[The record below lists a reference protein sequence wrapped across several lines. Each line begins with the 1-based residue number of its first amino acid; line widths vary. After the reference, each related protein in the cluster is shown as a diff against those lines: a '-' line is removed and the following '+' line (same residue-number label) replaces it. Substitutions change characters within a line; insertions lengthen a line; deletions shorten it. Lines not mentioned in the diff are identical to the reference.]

1 MRLRVF
7 FCLKQGEYT
16 NMNKEIKIADYPC
29 GSGKTTR
36 MIENFKEDRKY
47 LVILPMLTEVTR
59 VVEGSKDIEFVQP
72 HANDNEQGT
81 KTSSL
86 EAQLLLGNNIA
97 TTHEMY
103 ERLVPMVK
111 AGLLDDY
118 DIIIDEVPK
127 VVEMVTSKSKTSI
140 QEFYLDT
147 GYMDVDATT
156 GLVRPTMKWWQ
167 NRDDVSDTL
176 SPKILNFAETGCLYL
191 QEGKMFIW
199 ALPQS
204 ILTAGR
210 SVTVMTYK
218 SEGSML
224 LAYLRKLELS
234 YEVSNDNELEE
245 DFRAKAAA
253 LITIEGIPA
262 LSKTNFS
269 YTAQVKGMASSS
281 YANKIARSLKNLKE
295 RKLVGVDINNILL
308 TSMKDAW
315 IKAANDNNR
324 DTEDED
330 ETPKKNIKPGV
341 FAKDSRMKDVNW
353 IANTTRGTNDY
364 MHCSHLIYLYDQNI
378 NFIVAWWLGDSSK
391 AFNDAYA
398 LTELIQWV
406 WRSRVRRGEPITLY
420 LPTLRMRKLFEE
432 WLYD

>member
-1 MRLRVF
+1 
-7 FCLKQGEYT
+7 
-16 NMNKEIKIADYPC
+16 MNKVIKIEDYPC

-36 MIENFKEDRKY
+36 MIENFKEDQKY
-47 LVILPMLTEVTR
+47 LVILPLLSEINR
-59 VVEGSKDIEFVQP
+59 VIEASNDVEFVQP
-72 HANDNEQGT
+72 DDKQGT
-81 KTSSL
+81 KTNSL
-86 EAQLLLGNNIA
+86 ESHLLLGKNIA

-103 ERLVPMVK
+103 ERLVPMIRD
-111 AGLLDDY
+111 GLLDDY

-140 QEFYLDT
+140 QEFYLDA
-147 GYMDVDATT
+147 GYLDVDATT

-167 NRDDVSDTL
+167 NRDEVSDTL
-176 SPKILNFAETGCLYL
+176 SPKILTYAETGCLYL

-204 ILTAGR
+204 ILTSGM

-224 LAYLRKLELS
+224 LAYLRKLGLP
-234 YEVSNDNELEE
+234 YAVSNDNSSEE
-245 DFRAKAAA
+245 DFREKAAK
-253 LITIEGIPA
+253 LITIEDIPA

-269 YTAQVKGMASSS
+269 HTGQVKGMSSSS
-281 YANKIARSLKNLKE
+281 YAAKVARSLKNLKE
-295 RKLVGVDINNILL
+295 RKLVGIDINNILL

-324 DTEDED
+324 DAEDGD
-330 ETPKKNIKPGV
+330 ETTKKNSKPGV
-341 FAKDSRMKDVNW
+341 FAKGSRMKDVNW

-364 MHCSHLIYLYDQNI
+364 MYCSHLIYLYDQNI
-378 NFIVAWWLGDSSK
+378 NPVLARWLGDSTQ
-391 AFNDAYA
+391 AFKDAYA

-406 WRSRVRRGEPITLY
+406 WRSRVRRGEPVTLY
-420 LPTLRMRKLFEE
+420 LPSPRMRRLFEE
-432 WLYD
+432 WLND

>member
-1 MRLRVF
+1 
-7 FCLKQGEYT
+7 
-16 NMNKEIKIADYPC
+16 MNKEIKIADYPC

-47 LVILPMLTEVTR
+47 LVILPLLSEVTR
-59 VVEGSKDIEFVQP
+59 VIEGSKDIEFVQP

-118 DIIIDEVPK
+118 DIIIDEVPN
-127 VVEMVTSKSKTSI
+127 VVKSVTSKSRTSI
-140 QEFYLDT
+140 QEFYVDA
-147 GYMDVDATT
+147 GYMDVDIGT
-156 GLVRPTMKWWQ
+156 GLVRPTQKWRQ
-167 NRDDVSDTL
+167 NQDQVSDTL
-176 SPKILNFAETGCLYL
+176 SPKILKYAESGCLYL

-224 LAYLRKLELS
+224 LAYLRKLGLP
-234 YEVSNDNELEE
+234 YEVSNDNDLEE
-245 DFRAKAAA
+245 GFRAKAAE
-253 LITIEGIPA
+253 LITIEDIPA

-269 YTAQVKGMASSS
+269 YTGQVKGMSSSS
-281 YANKIARSLKNLKE
+281 YSTKIARSLKNLKE
-295 RKLVGVDINNILL
+295 RKLVGVDVNNILI
-308 TSMKDAW
+308 TCKKDAW

-330 ETPKKNIKPGV
+330 ETPKKNVKPGV
-341 FAKDSRMKDVNW
+341 FAKDSRMKDANW

-364 MHCSHLIYLYDQNI
+364 MHCSHLIYLYDQHMRPV
-378 NFIVAWWLGDSSK
+378 VARWLGDSST

-420 LPTLRMRKLFEE
+420 LPSPRMRRLFEE
-432 WLYD
+432 WLVG

>member
-1 MRLRVF
+1 
-7 FCLKQGEYT
+7 
-16 NMNKEIKIADYPC
+16 
-29 GSGKTTR
+29 

-47 LVILPMLTEVTR
+47 LVILPLLSEVDR
-59 VVEGSKDIEFVQP
+59 VIEASKSIEFVQP
-72 HANDNEQGT
+72 DENDNAQGT

-86 EAQLLLGNNIA
+86 ESQLLLGNNIA
-97 TTHEMY
+97 TTHSMY
-103 ERLVPMVK
+103 EKLVPLIRD
-111 AGLLDDY
+111 GLLDDY
-118 DIIIDEVPK
+118 DIIIDEVPE
-127 VVEMVTSKSKTSI
+127 VVKMVTSKSKTSI

-156 GLVRPTMKWWQ
+156 GLVRPTMKWWHH
-167 NRDDVSDTL
+167 RDDVSDTL

-204 ILTAGR
+204 ILNAGR

-224 LAYLRKLELS
+224 LAYLRKLGLPF
-234 YEVSNDNELEE
+234 EVSNDNQLEE
-245 DFRAKAAA
+245 NFRARAAE

-269 YTAQVKGMASSS
+269 YTAQVKGMSSPS
-281 YANKIARSLKNLKE
+281 YATKIARSLKNLRE

-308 TSMKDAW
+308 TSKKDAW
-315 IKAANDNNR
+315 NKAANDNNPN
-324 DTEDED
+324 TADED
-330 ETPKKNIKPGV
+330 ETPKKNSKPGV
-341 FAKDSRMKDVNW
+341 FAKGSRMKDVNW
-353 IANTTRGTNDY
+353 VANTTRGTNDY

-378 NFIVAWWLGDSSK
+378 NFIVARWLGDSSQ
-391 AFNDAYA
+391 AFKDAYA

-420 LPTLRMRKLFEE
+420 LPSLRMRKLFEA
-432 WLYD
+432 WLND

>member
-1 MRLRVF
+1 
-7 FCLKQGEYT
+7 
-16 NMNKEIKIADYPC
+16 MNKVIKIEDYPC

-36 MIENFKEDRKY
+36 MIENFKENQKY
-47 LVILPMLTEVTR
+47 LVILPLLSEINR
-59 VVEGSKDIEFVQP
+59 VIEASNDVEFVQP
-72 HANDNEQGT
+72 DDKQGT
-81 KTSSL
+81 KTNSL
-86 EAQLLLGNNIA
+86 ESHLLLGKNIA

-103 ERLVPMVK
+103 ERLVPMIRD
-111 AGLLDDY
+111 GLLDDY

-140 QEFYLDT
+140 QEFYLDA
-147 GYMDVDATT
+147 GYLDVDATT

-167 NRDDVSDTL
+167 NRDEVSDTL
-176 SPKILNFAETGCLYL
+176 SPKILTYAETGCLYL
-191 QEGKMFIW
+191 QDGKMFIW

-224 LAYLRKLELS
+224 LAYLRKLGLP
-234 YEVSNDNELEE
+234 YAISNDNSSEE
-245 DFRAKAAA
+245 DFREKATK
-253 LITIEGIPA
+253 LITIEDIPA

-269 YTAQVKGMASSS
+269 HTGQVKGMSSSS
-281 YANKIARSLKNLKE
+281 YAAKVARSLKNLKE
-295 RKLVGVDINNILL
+295 RKLVGIDINNILL

-324 DTEDED
+324 DAKDGD
-330 ETPKKNIKPGV
+330 ETPKKNSKPGV
-341 FAKDSRMKDVNW
+341 FAKGSRMKDVNW

-364 MHCSHLIYLYDQNI
+364 MYCSHLIYLYDQNI
-378 NFIVAWWLGDSSK
+378 NPFLARWLGESSQ
-391 AFNDAYA
+391 AFKDAYA

-406 WRSRVRRGEPITLY
+406 WRSRVRRGEPVTLY
-420 LPTLRMRKLFEE
+420 LPSPRMRRLFEE
-432 WLYD
+432 WLND

>member
-1 MRLRVF
+1 
-7 FCLKQGEYT
+7 
-16 NMNKEIKIADYPC
+16 MNKEIKIIDYPC

-47 LVILPMLTEVTR
+47 LVILPLLSEVDR
-59 VVEGSKDIEFVQP
+59 VIEASKGIEFVQP
-72 HANDNEQGT
+72 DENDNAQGT

-86 EAQLLLGNNIA
+86 ESKLLLGNNIA

-224 LAYLRKLELS
+224 LAYLRKLELP

-269 YTAQVKGMASSS
+269 YTAQVKGMSLPS
-281 YANKIARSLKNLKE
+281 YATKIARSLKNLRE

-315 IKAANDNNR
+315 IRAANDNNP

-353 IANTTRGTNDY
+353 IANTTRGTNKY
-364 MHCSHLIYLYDQNI
+364 IHCSHLIYLHDQNI
-378 NFIVAWWLGDSSK
+378 NPILARWLGNSSQEFK
-391 AFNDAYA
+391 DAYA
-398 LTELIQWV
+398 LTELIQV
-406 WRSRVRRGEPITLY
+406 GVA
-420 LPTLRMRKLFEE
+420 F
-432 WLYD
+432 

>member
-1 MRLRVF
+1 
-7 FCLKQGEYT
+7 
-16 NMNKEIKIADYPC
+16 MNKVIKIIDYPC

-36 MIENFKEDRKY
+36 MIENFKEDQKY
-47 LVILPMLTEVTR
+47 LVILPLLSEVDR
-59 VVEGSKDIEFVQP
+59 VIEASKGIEFVQP
-72 HANDNEQGT
+72 HANDNKHGT

-86 EAQLLLGNNIA
+86 EAQLLLGSNIA

-118 DIIIDEVPK
+118 DIIIDEVPN
-127 VVEMVTSKSKTSI
+127 VVKSVASKSRTSI
-140 QEFYLDT
+140 QEFYVDA
-147 GYMDVDATT
+147 GYMDVDAGT
-156 GLVRPTMKWWQ
+156 GLVRPTSKWRQ
-167 NRDDVSDTL
+167 NQEQVSGTL
-176 SPKILNFAETGCLYL
+176 SPKILKYAESGCLYL
-191 QEGKMFIW
+191 QDGEMFIW
-199 ALPQS
+199 ALPDC
-204 ILTAGR
+204 ILSAGN

-218 SEGSML
+218 AEGSML
-224 LAYLRKLELS
+224 LAYLRKLGLPF
-234 YEVSNDNELEE
+234 EVSNDNHLEE
-245 DFRAKAAA
+245 DFRAKAAK
-253 LITIEGIPA
+253 LITVEDIPA

-269 YTAQVKGMASSS
+269 FTGQVKGMASSS

-378 NFIVAWWLGDSSK
+378 NPVVARWLGDGSR

-398 LTELIQWV
+398 HTELIQWV

-420 LPTLRMRKLFEE
+420 LPSPRMRRLFEE